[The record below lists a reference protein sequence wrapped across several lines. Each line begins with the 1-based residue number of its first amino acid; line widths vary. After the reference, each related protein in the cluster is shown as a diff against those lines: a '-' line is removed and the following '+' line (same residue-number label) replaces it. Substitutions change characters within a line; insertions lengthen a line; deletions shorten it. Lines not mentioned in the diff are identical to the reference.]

1 MNCFYKWL
9 SVLIC
14 SGSFFIYGQPIITT
28 YSSSNSPLPF
38 NTVRCIAIQNQFKW
52 FGSDNGLA
60 RFDGVNWSV
69 YTTLNS
75 PLLDDDIRAVCVEND
90 TIVWIGTVQGGLYSF
105 DGLNWENYNPTNSGL
120 PDYLVRGIAI
130 DTQNNIWCATSE
142 GIAMFDRVNWY
153 TWDVLSHNLLTN
165 NITSIAIG
173 QQNEKFIGTINGGLN
188 YFSSDNQ
195 LTILSIVQSGL
206 PDNSALGIVVDAT
219 NHPWFATPAQGL
231 VYDQGFGGPWLHFNM
246 SNSPLPTNG
255 INAIAIDAIERI
267 FMGTDSYGVLIKNGD
282 NWLQYSTENTDL
294 PENHILSIATESTTV
309 KWLGTYNSGVVRI
322 EEDQSELFEN
332 TSNSYVY
339 PTSLKAGD
347 FIFISTHVQDKQIF
361 VYNQLGQAINGFY
374 LNDSQSIKTSSSCLP
389 GMYYLKVPSINKIIR
404 FIIE

>member
-9 SVLIC
+9 SVLLC
-14 SGSFFIYGQPIITT
+14 SGSFFIYGQPIIMN

-52 FGSDNGLA
+52 FGTDDGLA

-69 YTTLNS
+69 YTTENS

-105 DGLNWENYNPTNSGL
+105 DGLNWENYNPTNSAL

-219 NHPWFATPAQGL
+219 NHPWYATPAQGL
-231 VYDQGFGGPWLHFNM
+231 VYDQGFGGPWLRFNM

-282 NWLQYSTENTDL
+282 NWLQYSTENSDL

-309 KWLGTYNSGVVRI
+309 KWLGTYNSGVVRL

-347 FIFISTHVQDKQIF
+347 LIFISTQVPDKQIF

-389 GMYYLKVPSINKIIR
+389 GLYYLKVPSINKIIR

>member
-1 MNCFYKWL
+1 MNCFYNWL

-14 SGSFFIYGQPIITT
+14 SGSFFIYGQPIIMN

-52 FGSDNGLA
+52 FGTDDGLA

-69 YTTLNS
+69 YTTENS

-219 NHPWFATPAQGL
+219 NHPWYATPAQGL
-231 VYDQGFGGPWLHFNM
+231 VYDQGFGGPWLRFNM

-282 NWLQYSTENTDL
+282 NWLQYSTQNSDL

-309 KWLGTYNSGVVRI
+309 KWLGTYNSGVVRL

-347 FIFISTHVQDKQIF
+347 LIFISTQVPDKQIF

-389 GMYYLKVPSINKIIR
+389 GLYYLKVPSLNKIIR

>member
-1 MNCFYKWL
+1 MIYFYKWL
-9 SVLIC
+9 SVLFC
-14 SGSFFIYGQPIITT
+14 FGSFFIFGQTVITT

-52 FGSDNGLA
+52 FGTDDGLA

-75 PLLDDDIRAVCVEND
+75 PLLDDDIRAICVEND

-120 PDYLVRGIAI
+120 PDFLVRSIAI
-130 DTQNNIWCATSE
+130 DLQNNIWCATSE
-142 GIAMFDRVNWY
+142 GIAMFDRVNWF
-153 TWDVLSHNLLTN
+153 TWDDLSHNLLTN

-188 YFSSDNQ
+188 YFSTDNQ

-231 VYDQGFGGPWLHFNM
+231 VYDQGFGGPWQRFNM

-255 INAIAIDAIERI
+255 LNTIAIDAIQRI
-267 FMGTDSYGVLIKNGD
+267 FMGTDSYGVIIKNGD

-294 PENHILSIATESTTV
+294 PENHILSIASESTTV
-309 KWLGTYNSGVVRI
+309 KWLGTYNSGVVRLEEYQAELI
-322 EEDQSELFEN
+322 EK
-332 TSNSYVY
+332 TSNFYVY
-339 PTSLKAGD
+339 PTSLKAGES
-347 FIFISTHVQDKQIF
+347 IFFSERLTEEEII
-361 VYNQLGQAINGFY
+361 VYNQLGQIINGFK
-374 LNDSQSIKTSSSCLP
+374 LNESKSIETPSFCLP
-389 GMYYLKVPSINKIIR
+389 GIYFLRLPSLDKIIQI
-404 FIIE
+404 IIE

>member
-1 MNCFYKWL
+1 MNCFYNWL

-14 SGSFFIYGQPIITT
+14 SGSFFIYGQPVITT

-52 FGSDNGLA
+52 FGTDDGLA

-105 DGLNWENYNPTNSGL
+105 DGLNWENYTPTNSGL

-142 GIAMFDRVNWY
+142 GIAMFDHVNWY

-231 VYDQGFGGPWLHFNM
+231 VYDQGFGGPWLRFNM

-255 INAIAIDAIERI
+255 INAIAIDENQSI
-267 FMGTDSYGVLIKNGD
+267 FMGTDSYGVLIKNED

-309 KWLGTYNSGVVRI
+309 KWLGTYNSGVVRL

-347 FIFISTHVQDKQIF
+347 LIFISTQVPDKQIF

-374 LNDSQSIKTSSSCLP
+374 LNDSQAIKTSSSCLP
-389 GMYYLKVPSINKIIR
+389 GLYYLKVPSLNKIIR

>member
-1 MNCFYKWL
+1 MNCFYNWL

-14 SGSFFIYGQPIITT
+14 SGSFFIYGQPTITN

-52 FGSDNGLA
+52 FGTDDGLA

-69 YTTLNS
+69 YTTENS

-142 GIAMFDRVNWY
+142 GIAMFDHVNWY

-231 VYDQGFGGPWLHFNM
+231 VYDQGFGGPWLRFNM

-255 INAIAIDAIERI
+255 INAIAIDENQSI

-309 KWLGTYNSGVVRI
+309 KWLGTYNSGVVRL
-322 EEDQSELFEN
+322 EEDQSELFES

-347 FIFISTHVQDKQIF
+347 LIFISTQVPDKQIF

-374 LNDSQSIKTSSSCLP
+374 LNDSQAIKTSSSCLP
-389 GMYYLKVPSINKIIR
+389 GLYYLKVPSLNKIIR

>member
-9 SVLIC
+9 SVLLC
-14 SGSFFIYGQPIITT
+14 SGSFFVYGQPVITT

-52 FGSDNGLA
+52 FGTDNGLA

-105 DGLNWENYNPTNSGL
+105 DGLNWENYTPTNSGL

-153 TWDVLSHNLLTN
+153 TWNVLSHNLLTN

-219 NHPWFATPAQGL
+219 NHPWYATPAQGL
-231 VYDQGFGGPWLHFNM
+231 VYDQGFGGPWLRFNM

-255 INAIAIDAIERI
+255 INAIAIDAIGRI

-282 NWLQYSTENTDL
+282 NWLQYSSENTDL
-294 PENHILSIATESTTV
+294 PENYILSIATESTNV
-309 KWLGTYNSGVVRI
+309 KWLGTYNSGVVRL
-322 EEDQSELFEN
+322 EEYQSELFEN

-347 FIFISTHVQDKQIF
+347 LIFISTPVPDKQIF
-361 VYNQLGQAINGFY
+361 VYNQLGQAINGFDS
-374 LNDSQSIKTSSSCLP
+374 NDSQAIKTSSSCLP

>member
-1 MNCFYKWL
+1 MNCFYNWL

-14 SGSFFIYGQPIITT
+14 SGSFFIYGQPTITN

-52 FGSDNGLA
+52 FGTDDGLA

-69 YTTLNS
+69 YTTENS

-142 GIAMFDRVNWY
+142 GIAMFDHVNWY

-231 VYDQGFGGPWLHFNM
+231 VYDQGFGGPWLRFNM

-255 INAIAIDAIERI
+255 INAIAIDENQSI

-282 NWLQYSTENTDL
+282 NWLQYSTENSDL

-309 KWLGTYNSGVVRI
+309 KWLGTYNSGVVRL

-347 FIFISTHVQDKQIF
+347 LIFISTQVPDKQIF

-374 LNDSQSIKTSSSCLP
+374 LNDSQAIKTSSSCLP
-389 GMYYLKVPSINKIIR
+389 GLYYLKVPSLNKIIR

>member
-1 MNCFYKWL
+1 MNCFYNWL

-14 SGSFFIYGQPIITT
+14 SGSFFIYGQPVITT

-52 FGSDNGLA
+52 FGTDNGLA

-105 DGLNWENYNPTNSGL
+105 DGLNWENYTPTNSGL

-142 GIAMFDRVNWY
+142 GIAMFDHVNWY

-231 VYDQGFGGPWLHFNM
+231 VYDQGFGGPWLRFNM

-255 INAIAIDAIERI
+255 INAISIDENQSI
-267 FMGTDSYGVLIKNGD
+267 FMGTDSYGVLIKNED

-309 KWLGTYNSGVVRI
+309 KWLGTYNSGVVRL

-347 FIFISTHVQDKQIF
+347 LIFISTQVPDKQIF

-389 GMYYLKVPSINKIIR
+389 GLYYLKVPSLNKIIR

>member
-9 SVLIC
+9 SVLLC
-14 SGSFFIYGQPIITT
+14 SGSFFVYGQPVITT

-52 FGSDNGLA
+52 FGTDDGLA

-75 PLLDDDIRAVCVEND
+75 PLLDDDIRAICVEND

-105 DGLNWENYNPTNSGL
+105 DGLNWENYTPTNSGL

-142 GIAMFDRVNWY
+142 GIAMFDHVNWY

-231 VYDQGFGGPWLHFNM
+231 VYDQGFGGPWLRFNM

-255 INAIAIDAIERI
+255 INAIAIDENQSI
-267 FMGTDSYGVLIKNGD
+267 FMGTDSYGVLIKNED
-282 NWLQYSTENTDL
+282 NWIQYSTENTDL

-309 KWLGTYNSGVVRI
+309 KWLGTYNSGVVRL

-347 FIFISTHVQDKQIF
+347 LIFISTQVPDKQIF

-374 LNDSQSIKTSSSCLP
+374 LNDSQAIKTSSSCLP
-389 GMYYLKVPSINKIIR
+389 GLYYLKVPSLNKIIR

>member
-1 MNCFYKWL
+1 MNCFYNWL

-14 SGSFFIYGQPIITT
+14 SGSFFIYGQPIIMN

-52 FGSDNGLA
+52 FGTDDGLA

-69 YTTLNS
+69 YTTENS

-142 GIAMFDRVNWY
+142 GIAMFDHVNWY

-231 VYDQGFGGPWLHFNM
+231 VYDQGFGGPWLRFNM

-255 INAIAIDAIERI
+255 LNAIAIDAIGRI
-267 FMGTDSYGVLIKNGD
+267 FMGTDSYGILIKNGD

-294 PENHILSIATESTTV
+294 PENYILSIATESTTV
-309 KWLGTYNSGVVRI
+309 KWLGTYNSGVVRL
-322 EEDQSELFEN
+322 EEYQSELFEN

-347 FIFISTHVQDKQIF
+347 LIFISTQVPDKQIF
-361 VYNQLGQAINGFY
+361 VYNQLGQAINGFN

-389 GMYYLKVPSINKIIR
+389 GMYYLKVPSLNKIIR

>member
-9 SVLIC
+9 SVLLC
-14 SGSFFIYGQPIITT
+14 SGSFFVYGQPVITT

-52 FGSDNGLA
+52 FGTDDGLA

-219 NHPWFATPAQGL
+219 NHPWYATPAQGL
-231 VYDQGFGGPWLHFNM
+231 VYDQGFGGPWLRFNM

-267 FMGTDSYGVLIKNGD
+267 FMGTDSYGVIIKNGD

-294 PENHILSIATESTTV
+294 PENYILSIATESTTV
-309 KWLGTYNSGVVRI
+309 KWLGTYNSGVVRL

-347 FIFISTHVQDKQIF
+347 LIFISTLVLDKQIF
-361 VYNQLGQAINGFY
+361 VYNQLGQAINGFD

>member
-14 SGSFFIYGQPIITT
+14 SGSFFIYGQPVITT

-52 FGSDNGLA
+52 FGTDNGLA

-69 YTTLNS
+69 YTTENS

-90 TIVWIGTVQGGLYSF
+90 SIVWIGTIQGGLYSF

-130 DTQNNIWCATSE
+130 DTENNIWCATSE

-219 NHPWFATPAQGL
+219 NHPWYATPAQGL
-231 VYDQGFGGPWLHFNM
+231 VYDQGFGGPWLRFNM

-282 NWLQYSTENTDL
+282 NWLQYSTENSDL

-309 KWLGTYNSGVVRI
+309 KWLGTYNSGVVRL

-347 FIFISTHVQDKQIF
+347 MIFISNQVPDKQIF

-389 GMYYLKVPSINKIIR
+389 GLYYLKVPSLNKIIR

>member
-1 MNCFYKWL
+1 M
-9 SVLIC
+9 
-14 SGSFFIYGQPIITT
+14 
-28 YSSSNSPLPF
+28 
-38 NTVRCIAIQNQFKW
+38 
-52 FGSDNGLA
+52 
-60 RFDGVNWSV
+60 
-69 YTTLNS
+69 
-75 PLLDDDIRAVCVEND
+75 
-90 TIVWIGTVQGGLYSF
+90 YSF

-142 GIAMFDRVNWY
+142 GIAMFDHVNWY

-231 VYDQGFGGPWLHFNM
+231 VYDQGFGGPWLRFNM

-255 INAIAIDAIERI
+255 INAIAIDENQSI

-282 NWLQYSTENTDL
+282 NWLQYSTQNSDL

-309 KWLGTYNSGVVRI
+309 KWLGTYNSGVVRL

-339 PTSLKAGD
+339 PTSLKAGEL
-347 FIFISTHVQDKQIF
+347 IFISTPVPDKQIF

-374 LNDSQSIKTSSSCLP
+374 LNDSQAIKTSSSCLP
-389 GMYYLKVPSINKIIR
+389 GLYYLKVPSLNKIIR

>member
-1 MNCFYKWL
+1 MNYFYKWL
-9 SVLIC
+9 SVLFC
-14 SGSFFIYGQPIITT
+14 TGSFFVFAQPILTN

-52 FGSDNGLA
+52 FGTDDGLA

-75 PLLDDDIRAVCVEND
+75 PLLDDDIRAICVEND

-105 DGLNWENYNPTNSGL
+105 DGLNWENYTPTNSGL

-165 NITSIAIG
+165 NITAIAIG

-231 VYDQGFGGPWLHFNM
+231 VYDQGFGGPWLRFNM

-267 FMGTDSYGVLIKNGD
+267 FMGTDSYGVIIKNGD

-294 PENHILSIATESTTV
+294 PENYILSIATESTTV
-309 KWLGTYNSGVVRI
+309 KWLGTYNSGVVRL
-322 EEDQSELFEN
+322 EEYQSELFEN

-347 FIFISTHVQDKQIF
+347 LIFISTPVPDKQIF
-361 VYNQLGQAINGFY
+361 VYNQLGQAINGFD

>member
-1 MNCFYKWL
+1 MNCFYNWL

-14 SGSFFIYGQPIITT
+14 SGSFFIYGQPTITN

-52 FGSDNGLA
+52 FGTDDGLA

-69 YTTLNS
+69 YTTENS

-142 GIAMFDRVNWY
+142 GIAMFDHVNWY

-195 LTILSIVQSGL
+195 LTFLSIVQSGL

-231 VYDQGFGGPWLHFNM
+231 VYDQGFGGPWLRFNM

-255 INAIAIDAIERI
+255 INAISIDENQSI

-282 NWLQYSTENTDL
+282 NWLQYSTQNSDL

-309 KWLGTYNSGVVRI
+309 KWLGTYNSGVVRL

-347 FIFISTHVQDKQIF
+347 LIFISTQVPDKQIF

-374 LNDSQSIKTSSSCLP
+374 LNDSQAIKTSSSCLP
-389 GMYYLKVPSINKIIR
+389 GLYYLKVPSLNKIIR

>member
-1 MNCFYKWL
+1 MNCLHKWL
-9 SVLIC
+9 SVLLC

-52 FGSDNGLA
+52 IGTDNGLA

-69 YTTLNS
+69 YTTENS

-142 GIAMFDRVNWY
+142 GIAMFDHVNWY

-231 VYDQGFGGPWLHFNM
+231 VYDQGFGGPWLRFNM

-282 NWLQYSTENTDL
+282 NWLQYSTENSDL
-294 PENHILSIATESTTV
+294 PENHILSIASESTTV
-309 KWLGTYNSGVVRI
+309 KWLGTYNSGVVRL

-347 FIFISTHVQDKQIF
+347 LIFISTQVPDKQIF

-374 LNDSQSIKTSSSCLP
+374 LNDSQAIKTSSSCLP
-389 GMYYLKVPSINKIIR
+389 GLYYLKVPSLNKIIR

>member
-1 MNCFYKWL
+1 MNCFYNWL

-14 SGSFFIYGQPIITT
+14 SGSFFIYGQPTITN

-38 NTVRCIAIQNQFKW
+38 NTVRCIAIQNQYKW
-52 FGSDNGLA
+52 FGTDNGLA

-75 PLLDDDIRAVCVEND
+75 PLLDDDIRAICVEND
-90 TIVWIGTVQGGLYSF
+90 SIVWIGTIQGGLYSY

-142 GIAMFDRVNWY
+142 GIAMFDHVNWY

-231 VYDQGFGGPWLHFNM
+231 VYDQGFGGPWLRFNM

-255 INAIAIDAIERI
+255 INAIAIDENQSI

-282 NWLQYSTENTDL
+282 NWLQYSTQNSDL
-294 PENHILSIATESTTV
+294 PENHILSIATESTIV
-309 KWLGTYNSGVVRI
+309 KWLGTYNSGVVRL

-347 FIFISTHVQDKQIF
+347 LIFISTQVPDKQIF

-374 LNDSQSIKTSSSCLP
+374 LNDSQAIKTSSSCLP
-389 GMYYLKVPSINKIIR
+389 GLYYLKVPSLNKIIR

>member
-9 SVLIC
+9 SVLLC

-52 FGSDNGLA
+52 FGTDDGLA

-69 YTTLNS
+69 YTTENS

-120 PDYLVRGIAI
+120 PDYLVRSIAI

-142 GIAMFDRVNWY
+142 GIAMFDRVNWF
-153 TWDVLSHNLLTN
+153 TWDIFTHNLLTN
-165 NITSIAIG
+165 NITAIAIG

-188 YFSSDNQ
+188 YFTSNNQ
-195 LTILSIVQSGL
+195 LSILSIVESGL

-231 VYDQGFGGPWLHFNM
+231 VYDQGIGGPWLRFNM
-246 SNSPLPTNG
+246 SNSPLPTNS
-255 INAIAIDAIERI
+255 ITSIAIDETQRI
-267 FMGTDSYGVLIKNGD
+267 FMGSELGLSIKDGNQ
-282 NWLQYSTENTDL
+282 WLQYSSENSDL
-294 PENHILSIATESTTV
+294 PENHILSIASESNTV
-309 KWLGTYNSGVVRI
+309 KWLGTYNSGVVRL
-322 EEDQSELFEN
+322 EEYETELFEN
-332 TSNSYVY
+332 TSNIYVY

-347 FIFISTHVQDKQIF
+347 LIFISTQFPDKQIF

-374 LNDSQSIKTSSSCLP
+374 LTNSQSIKTSSSCLP

>member
-1 MNCFYKWL
+1 MNCLHKWL
-9 SVLIC
+9 SVLLC
-14 SGSFFIYGQPIITT
+14 SGSFFIYGQPIITN

-52 FGSDNGLA
+52 FGTDDGLA

-69 YTTLNS
+69 YTTENS

-90 TIVWIGTVQGGLYSF
+90 SVVWIGTVQGGLYSF
-105 DGLNWENYNPTNSGL
+105 DGLNWENYNPTNSAL

-219 NHPWFATPAQGL
+219 NHPWYATPAQGL
-231 VYDQGFGGPWLHFNM
+231 VYDQGFGGPWLRFNM

-255 INAIAIDAIERI
+255 LNAIAIDAIERI

-294 PENHILSIATESTTV
+294 PENHILSIASESTTV
-309 KWLGTYNSGVVRI
+309 KWLGTYNSGVVRL

-347 FIFISTHVQDKQIF
+347 MIFISNQVPDKQIF

-374 LNDSQSIKTSSSCLP
+374 LNDSQAIKTSSSCLP

>member
-9 SVLIC
+9 SVLLC
-14 SGSFFIYGQPIITT
+14 SGSFFIYGQPVITT

-52 FGSDNGLA
+52 FGTDDGLA

-75 PLLDDDIRAVCVEND
+75 PLLDDDIRAICVEND

-105 DGLNWENYNPTNSGL
+105 DGLNWENYTPTNSGL

-153 TWDVLSHNLLTN
+153 TWNVLSHNLLTN
-165 NITSIAIG
+165 NITAIAIG

-231 VYDQGFGGPWLHFNM
+231 VYDQGFGGPWLRFNM

-255 INAIAIDAIERI
+255 INAIAIDENQSI
-267 FMGTDSYGVLIKNGD
+267 FMGTDSYGVIIKNGD

-294 PENHILSIATESTTV
+294 PENYILSIATESTTV
-309 KWLGTYNSGVVRI
+309 KWLGTYNSGVVRL

-347 FIFISTHVQDKQIF
+347 LIFISTPVSDKKIF

-374 LNDSQSIKTSSSCLP
+374 LNNSQSIKTSSSCLP

>member
-14 SGSFFIYGQPIITT
+14 SWSFFIYGQPIITT

-52 FGSDNGLA
+52 FGTDDGLA
-60 RFDGVNWSV
+60 RFDGVNWVV
-69 YTTLNS
+69 YTSENS
-75 PLLDDDIRAVCVEND
+75 PLLDDNIRALCIEND
-90 TIVWIGTVQGGLYSF
+90 TLVWVGTMQGGLYSF

-120 PDYLVRGIAI
+120 PDYLVRGIAL

-165 NITSIAIG
+165 NITAIAIG

-231 VYDQGFGGPWLHFNM
+231 VYDQGFGGPWLRFNM

-255 INAIAIDAIERI
+255 LNAIAIDAIERI
-267 FMGTDSYGVLIKNGD
+267 FMGTDSYGVIIKNGD
-282 NWLQYSTENTDL
+282 NWLQYSTENSDL
-294 PENHILSIATESTTV
+294 PENYILSIATESTTV
-309 KWLGTYNSGVVRI
+309 KWLGTYNSGVVRL
-322 EEDQSELFEN
+322 EEYQAELPEN

-347 FIFISTHVQDKQIF
+347 LIFISTQVPDKQIF

-389 GMYYLKVPSINKIIR
+389 GMYYLKVPSLNKIIR
-404 FIIE
+404 FMIE

>member
-9 SVLIC
+9 SVLLC
-14 SGSFFIYGQPIITT
+14 SGSFFVYGQPVITT

-52 FGSDNGLA
+52 FGTDDGLA

-75 PLLDDDIRAVCVEND
+75 PLLDDDIRAICVEND

-105 DGLNWENYNPTNSGL
+105 DGLNWENYTPTNSGL

-165 NITSIAIG
+165 NITAIAIG

-231 VYDQGFGGPWLHFNM
+231 VYDQGFGGPWLRFNM

-267 FMGTDSYGVLIKNGD
+267 FMGTDSYGVIIKNGD

-294 PENHILSIATESTTV
+294 PENYILSIATESTTV
-309 KWLGTYNSGVVRI
+309 KWLGTYNSGVVRL
-322 EEDQSELFEN
+322 EEYQSELFEN

-347 FIFISTHVQDKQIF
+347 LIFISTPVPDKQIF

-389 GMYYLKVPSINKIIR
+389 GMYYLKVPTINKIIR

>member
-9 SVLIC
+9 SVLLC
-14 SGSFFIYGQPIITT
+14 SGSFFVYGQPVITT

-52 FGSDNGLA
+52 FGTDDGLA
-60 RFDGVNWSV
+60 RFDGVNWSI

-75 PLLDDDIRAVCVEND
+75 PLLDDDIRAICVEND

-165 NITSIAIG
+165 NITAIAIG

-231 VYDQGFGGPWLHFNM
+231 VYDQGFGGPWLRFNM

-255 INAIAIDAIERI
+255 INAIAIDENQSI

-309 KWLGTYNSGVVRI
+309 KWLGTYNSGVVRL

-347 FIFISTHVQDKQIF
+347 LIFISTPVPDKQIF
-361 VYNQLGQAINGFY
+361 VYNQLGQAINGFD